1 MENRHILFNM
11 PILSMPPDAFLSNSD
26 KNKKGSCNFADNKV
40 S

>member
-11 PILSMPPDAFLSNSD
+11 PILSMPSDAFLSNSD
-26 KNKKGSCNFADNKV
+26 KNKKGYCNFEDNKV